1 MDIVPFFTN
10 IVAGVSTKIKAS
22 ERKKIS
28 TFSKTL
34 EYEPMDKDIITDKYI
49 PNQTKGEISKLLKVL
64 DSNKINFV
72 RNPIEN
78 ALSYFCKQTMAWKTQ
93 TVIVNSWFNKIK
105 PGRDSEIIS
114 HQNSLLTG
122 ILFFDVQ
129 KDCPALIFEKEG
141 YSFEPTVSSF
151 NQFNMRK
158 AAILPKQD
166 YLVLFNSSLK
176 FKFSLNKS
184 KKIHHNLMFTTMPVG
199 SLGEKTTAL
208 GLNANR

>member
-10 IVAGVSTKIKAS
+10 IIAGVSTKIKTP
-22 ERKKIS
+22 ERKKIL

-34 EYEPMDKDIITDKYI
+34 DYEPMDKDMITNKYI
-49 PNQTKGEISKLLKVL
+49 PNPTKGEVSKLLKVL
-64 DSNKINFV
+64 DNNKINFV

-78 ALSYFCKQTMAWKTQ
+78 ALNHFCKETMAWETKTL
-93 TVIVNSWFNKIK
+93 IVNSWFNKIK
-105 PGRDSEIIS
+105 PGRDSEIIR

-184 KKIHHNLMFTTMPVG
+184 KKVHHNLMFTTMPVG
-199 SLGEKTTAL
+199 PLGEKTTAL
-208 GLNANR
+208 GLNANK

>member
-28 TFSKTL
+28 TFTKTL
-34 EYEPMDKDIITDKYI
+34 EYEPMDKDMITNKYI
-49 PNQTKGEISKLLKVL
+49 PNPTKGEVSKLLKVL
-64 DSNKINFV
+64 DNNKINFV

-78 ALSYFCKQTMAWKTQ
+78 ALSYFCKQIMAWETKTI
-93 TVIVNSWFNKIK
+93 IVNSWFNKIK

-141 YSFEPTVSSF
+141 CSFEPTVSFF

-166 YLVLFNSSLK
+166 YLVLFNSSLR
-176 FKFSLNKS
+176 FKFSLNRS
-184 KKIHHNLMFTTMPVG
+184 KKVHHNLMFTTMPVG
-199 SLGEKTTAL
+199 PLGEKTTAL

>member
-184 KKIHHNLMFTTMPVG
+184 KKVHHNLMFTTMPVG
-199 SLGEKTTAL
+199 PLGEKTTAL
-208 GLNANR
+208 GLNANK